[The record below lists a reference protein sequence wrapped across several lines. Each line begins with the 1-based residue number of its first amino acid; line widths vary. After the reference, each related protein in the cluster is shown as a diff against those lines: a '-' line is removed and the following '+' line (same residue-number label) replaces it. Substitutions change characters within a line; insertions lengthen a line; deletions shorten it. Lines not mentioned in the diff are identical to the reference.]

1 MSCFV
6 GVVAL
11 VINGAR
17 LRELSRRKAKVI
29 THNVGVIVKQHSVI
43 DLSLS
48 HVEEEK
54 NKKRKHD
61 ESIDHEVNSRSE
73 PYLVLTQL
81 SFPILDG
88 NVSWCKAFAFEVSE
102 GKEVMC
108 SMWSKAFL
116 VREILDQNFVG
127 GGGGW

>member
-1 MSCFV
+1 M
-6 GVVAL
+6 
-11 VINGAR
+11 INGAR

-81 SFPILDG
+81 S
-88 NVSWCKAFAFEVSE
+88 
-102 GKEVMC
+102 
-108 SMWSKAFL
+108 
-116 VREILDQNFVG
+116 
-127 GGGGW
+127 